1 MKRLASSI
9 ALCSLLLFCACGSAV
24 DDFDRNDDRTLLVN
38 LDISVALS
46 DVAETPTRAAE
57 GAAAANDNE
66 KMHTLRVIIVRP
78 NWTVEANR
86 LIDLSS
92 DATTHHRET
101 DPFPVVGNERKLVYL
116 FVNEGTQAI
125 DKITNL
131 PRNLLEFDLNRIEI
145 GGLFP
150 ATAVEGLKI
159 RLEDDTEQIEGPL
172 PMSERHE
179 YFVTED
185 EEQSHTFF
193 VTRAAVKFSFRII
206 NDSSKSITIDRLT
219 IDKMAREEWYMPR
232 AKYGEP
238 DAETGQREIIE
249 YEVPAGMGYY
259 TYGEKQ
265 TFAGA
270 VRINAGGETVLD
282 PIYLLEGKYT
292 DEKDARNYSMK
303 ISVNN
308 YERKHYFPQLE
319 TLPRNT
325 HVLVTIT
332 CDADAAVGC
341 TVDVIPYSEVPLD
354 PSFGL

>member
-9 ALCSLLLFCACGSAV
+9 ALCSLLLFGACGSV
-24 DDFDRNDDRTLLVN
+24 DRSGMDDDGTLLVN

-46 DVAETPTRAAE
+46 DVAQRLSRAEDPETVP
-57 GAAAANDNE
+57 DCE
-66 KMHTLRVIIVRP
+66 KMHTLRVVIVRP

-86 LIDLSS
+86 LIDLES
-92 DATTHHRET
+92 AAALRHEEP
-101 DPFPVVGNERKLVYL
+101 DPFPVVGNERKLIYL
-116 FVNEGTQAI
+116 FVNEGTEAV
-125 DKITNL
+125 DKVTGL
-131 PRNLLEFDLNRIEI
+131 SRRLLDFDPGRIEV

-150 ATAVEGLKI
+150 INAVEGLKI

-172 PMSERHE
+172 PMSEKHE
-179 YFVTED
+179 YFVTE
-185 EEQSHTFF
+185 EPEQSHTFF

-206 NDSSKSITIDRLT
+206 NDGSNSLTVDRLT

-232 AKYGEP
+232 ATYDEP
-238 DAETGQREIIE
+238 DAQTGLREIIE
-249 YEVPAGMGYY
+249 YEVPAGVGYY
-259 TYGEKQ
+259 TYGRRR

-270 VRINAGGETVLD
+270 VQVPAGGERALD

-292 DEKDARNYSMK
+292 DGQDARNYSME

-308 YERKHYFPQLE
+308 NARRHYFPQLK

-332 CDADAAVGC
+332 CDADAAIDC
-341 TVDVIPYSEVPLD
+341 TVDVIPYGEVPLD
-354 PSFGL
+354 PGFGL